1 MEIGVKRGPPVHW
14 YRGTV
19 LLLFLWC
26 GPVLASSPAFDAL
39 LVEAGWAEKISGD
52 GTGALLGIVGEDACM
67 EEVGRHEC
75 EATRLWPKSD
85 PAVLRIVEQS
95 GWVVPAFGDTPAE
108 VWIPRLP
115 YGSDEPVIPRFGAAV
130 EGDGLVAIELPA
142 RAVVSPGPAHFELV
156 GVLQQV
162 GYAPE
167 AGLPAWADF
176 EVRAV
181 DARGVGST
189 VAVWAE
195 DEPAVARQVKG
206 FEPEHRARM
215 SLFVDTAWDWCV
227 DVPSGELR
235 ERWLVLRTA
244 DDGQLLGVDFA
255 GIQDLS
261 VDEVTCL
268 EINGW
273 RLQRHAEA
281 ASAVAFFAMG
291 QVR

>member
-1 MEIGVKRGPPVHW
+1 
-14 YRGTV
+14 
-19 LLLFLWC
+19 
-26 GPVLASSPAFDAL
+26 
-39 LVEAGWAEKISGD
+39 
-52 GTGALLGIVGEDACM
+52 M

-85 PAVLRIVEQS
+85 PAVLRIVDQV

-142 RAVVSPGPAHFELV
+142 RALVSPGPARFELV
-156 GVLQQV
+156 GILQQV
-162 GYAPE
+162 GYASGE
-167 AGLPAWADF
+167 GLPAWADL

-195 DEPAVARQVKG
+195 DEPAVARVIKG
-206 FEPEHRARM
+206 FEPEQRARM
-215 SLFVDTAWDWCV
+215 SRFVDTAWDWCV
-227 DVPSGELR
+227 AAPSEEVR

-244 DDGQLLGVDFA
+244 DDGQLLGAGFA
-255 GIQDLS
+255 GIEDLS
-261 VDEVTCL
+261 VDEATCL
-268 EINGW
+268 QINGW
-273 RLQRHAEA
+273 RLQQYSEAE
-281 ASAVAFFAMG
+281 STVAFFAFG
-291 QVR
+291 VAR

>member
-1 MEIGVKRGPPVHW
+1 M
-14 YRGTV
+14 
-19 LLLFLWC
+19 
-26 GPVLASSPAFDAL
+26 
-39 LVEAGWAEKISGD
+39 
-52 GTGALLGIVGEDACM
+52 
-67 EEVGRHEC
+67 
-75 EATRLWPKSD
+75 
-85 PAVLRIVEQS
+85 
-95 GWVVPAFGDTPAE
+95 
-108 VWIPRLP
+108 
-115 YGSDEPVIPRFGAAV
+115 

-162 GYAPE
+162 GYAPG
-167 AGLPAWADF
+167 AGQPAWADL

-181 DARGVGST
+181 DARGVGNT

-195 DEPAVARQVKG
+195 GEPAVARQVKG
-206 FEPEHRARM
+206 LEPEHRARM

-227 DVPSGELR
+227 DAPSREVR

-255 GIQDLS
+255 GIGDLS

-273 RLQRHAEA
+273 RLHGHAEA
-281 ASAVAFFAMG
+281 ASVVAFFAMG
-291 QVR
+291 RVR